1 MEISIFAIIGL
12 GIISALV
19 CLLLKQ
25 DRPEYAL
32 SALLI
37 CGIIIFL
44 TVIAQMTPLFDT
56 IQSILGK
63 IEGGNEYTSVII
75 KSLGICYVTQL
86 ASDTC
91 QDAGERAMAGKIE
104 LAGRVAVLVLAL
116 PMFSALLQIAIG
128 LIG

>member
-25 DRPEYAL
+25 YRPEYAL
-32 SALLI
+32 SASII
-37 CGIIIFL
+37 CGVVIFL
-44 TVIAQMTPLFDT
+44 TVVAQMTPLFDT
-56 IQSILGK
+56 IRSILEK
-63 IEGGNEYTSVII
+63 IEGGNEYTTVII
-75 KSLGICYVTQL
+75 KSLGVCYVTQL

-104 LAGRVAVLVLAL
+104 LAGRVAVLILAL
-116 PMFSALLQIAIG
+116 PMFTALLQIAIG

>member
-12 GIISALV
+12 GIVSALV

-25 DRPEYAL
+25 YRPEYAL
-32 SALLI
+32 SASII
-37 CGIIIFL
+37 CGVTIFL
-44 TVIAQMTPLFDT
+44 TVIAQMTPLFET
-56 IQSILGK
+56 IHSILGK
-63 IEGGNEYTSVII
+63 IDSGNEYTSVII

-104 LAGRVAVLVLAL
+104 LAGRVAVLILAL

>member
-1 MEISIFAIIGL
+1 MEISIFAMIGL

-25 DRPEYAL
+25 YRPEYAL
-32 SALLI
+32 SASII
-37 CGIIIFL
+37 CGVVIFL

-56 IQSILGK
+56 IRSILEK
-63 IEGGNEYTSVII
+63 VEGGNEYTTVII
-75 KSLGICYVTQL
+75 KSLGVCYVTQL

-91 QDAGERAMAGKIE
+91 RDAGERAMAGKIE
-104 LAGRVAVLVLAL
+104 LAGRVAVLILAL
-116 PMFSALLQIAIG
+116 PMFTALLQIAIG

>member
-1 MEISIFAIIGL
+1 MEISLFAIIGL

-25 DRPEYAL
+25 YRPEYAL
-32 SALLI
+32 SASII
-37 CGIIIFL
+37 CGVVIFL

-56 IQSILGK
+56 IRSILEK
-63 IEGGNEYTSVII
+63 IEGGNKYTTVII
-75 KSLGICYVTQL
+75 KSLGDCYVTQR

-104 LAGRVAVLVLAL
+104 LAGRVAVLILAL
-116 PMFSALLQIAIG
+116 PMFTALLQIAIG

>member
-25 DRPEYAL
+25 YRPEYAL
-32 SALLI
+32 SASII
-37 CGIIIFL
+37 CGVVIFL

-56 IQSILGK
+56 IRSILEK
-63 IEGGNEYTSVII
+63 VEGGNEYTTVII
-75 KSLGICYVTQL
+75 KSLGVCYVTQL

-91 QDAGERAMAGKIE
+91 RDAGERAMAGKIE
-104 LAGRVAVLVLAL
+104 LAGRVAVLILAL
-116 PMFSALLQIAIG
+116 PMFTALLQIAIG

>member
-25 DRPEYAL
+25 YRPEYAL
-32 SALLI
+32 SASII
-37 CGIIIFL
+37 CGVVIFL

-56 IQSILGK
+56 IRSILEK
-63 IEGGNEYTSVII
+63 IEGGNEYTTVII

-104 LAGRVAVLVLAL
+104 LAGRVAVLILAL
-116 PMFSALLQIAIG
+116 PMFTALLQIAIG

>member
-1 MEISIFAIIGL
+1 MGISIFAIIGL
-12 GIISALV
+12 AIISALI

-25 DRPEYAL
+25 YRPEYAL
-32 SALLI
+32 SASIL
-37 CGIIIFL
+37 CGTMIFL
-44 TVIAQMTPLFDT
+44 TVTAQMTPLFDT
-56 IQSILGK
+56 IRTILGG
-63 IEGGNEYTSVII
+63 IEGGSEYTSVII

-104 LAGRVAVLVLAL
+104 LAGRVAVLILAL
-116 PMFSALLQIAIG
+116 PMFSSLLQIAVS

>member
-19 CLLLKQ
+19 YLLLKQ
-25 DRPEYAL
+25 YRPEYAL
-32 SALLI
+32 SASII
-37 CGIIIFL
+37 CGVVIFL

-56 IQSILGK
+56 IRSILEK
-63 IEGGNEYTSVII
+63 IEGGNKYTTVII
-75 KSLGICYVTQL
+75 KSLGVCYVTQL

-104 LAGRVAVLVLAL
+104 LAGRVAVLILAL
-116 PMFSALLQIAIG
+116 PMFTALLQIAIG

>member
-25 DRPEYAL
+25 YRPEYAL
-32 SALLI
+32 SASII
-37 CGIIIFL
+37 CGVVIFF

-56 IQSILGK
+56 IRSILEK
-63 IEGGNEYTSVII
+63 IEGGNEYTTVII

-104 LAGRVAVLVLAL
+104 LAGRVAVLILAL
-116 PMFSALLQIAIG
+116 PMFTALLQIAIG

>member
-1 MEISIFAIIGL
+1 MGISIFAIIGL

-25 DRPEYAL
+25 YRPEYAL
-32 SALLI
+32 SASII
-37 CGIIIFL
+37 CGVVIFL

-56 IQSILGK
+56 IRSILEK
-63 IEGGNEYTSVII
+63 IEGGNEYTTVII

-104 LAGRVAVLVLAL
+104 LAGRVAVLILAL
-116 PMFSALLQIAIG
+116 PMFTALLQIAIG